1 MPCRYE
7 THTHDWTKQET
18 VAIQRCEKLCGLC
31 PTETYRWTPE
41 ELFQHVREAHPS
53 HVVTLTPKERFSM
66 LSADKKRMS
75 VKDGGWMED
84 EDEDDEYDEVDEDD
98 EDDEEDDEDED
109 DEDEDDE
116 DEDDEDEDDEDDE
129 EDDEDDE
136 DEESEEIQE
145 SEMED
150 DDTDMDDDDTDME
163 KPYHGNGDHRRAG

>member
-84 EDEDDEYDEVDEDD
+84 EDEVDEYDEV
-98 EDDEEDDEDED
+98 
-109 DEDEDDE
+109 
-116 DEDDEDEDDEDDE
+116 DEDDEDDE

-136 DEESEEIQE
+136 DEESEESEEIQE

-150 DDTDMDDDDTDME
+150 DDTDTDDDDTDME
-163 KPYHGNGDHRRAG
+163 KPYHGNGEAMDEDRMKPIS